1 MLNKLSKVPMKLSK
15 KKKSLA
21 IITLAAAIIGAVGT
35 NASASSAG
43 GDILGMLQKAFLGDL
58 PQQLTGLIN
67 QKGDLSIE
75 KTLEQLSKQGV
86 ESASRRLPEDGWG
99 TASAG
104 QISDSLYK
112 DAIEKAADSNQKAHA
127 EALKEFEDTAPLI
140 DEIATTNEQE
150 SKSSLEAGDK
160 TNKLSA
166 AIITTAQR
174 QIAATQRLTTA
185 QQIQNSNTIRE
196 MQIAKTKELRTKINN
211 ASDREDIDNTRALTL
226 NRWEPDGAGGMRKI
240 ESGVEDNVK

>member
-1 MLNKLSKVPMKLSK
+1 MLNKLSKVPMKLPK
-15 KKKSLA
+15 KKKSLVV
-21 IITLAAAIIGAVGT
+21 ITLTAALIGVAST
-35 NASASSAG
+35 NASASNAG
-43 GDILGMLQKAFLGDL
+43 GNILGMLQKVFLGDL

-86 ESASRRLPEDGWG
+86 ESAAKRLPQDGWG
-99 TASAG
+99 SASAG

-127 EALKEFEDTAPLI
+127 EALKEFEDTAPTLE
-140 DEIATTNEQE
+140 EIATTNEEE

-160 TNKLSA
+160 SNKLSA
-166 AIITTAQR
+166 AVITTAQR

-185 QQIQNSNTIRE
+185 QQIQNANTIRE
-196 MQIAKTKELRTKINN
+196 MQLSKAKELRAKIEK
-211 ASDREDIDNTRALTL
+211 ASDREDIDNTKALVL

-240 ESGVEDNVK
+240 ESGVENNVQ

>member
-1 MLNKLSKVPMKLSK
+1 MKLSK
-15 KKKSLA
+15 KKKSFA
-21 IITLAAAIIGAVGT
+21 VITLTAAIIGVVGT
-35 NASASSAG
+35 NASASTAG
-43 GDILGMLQKAFLGDL
+43 GGILGMLQKAFLGDL

-86 ESASRRLPEDGWG
+86 ESASSRLPEDGWG

-104 QISDSLYK
+104 QISDGLYK

-127 EALKEFEDTAPLI
+127 DSLKEFEDTAPLL
-140 DEIATTNEQE
+140 DEISTTNEKE
-150 SKSSLEAGDK
+150 SESSLEAADK
-160 TNKLSA
+160 ANKLSA
-166 AIITTAQR
+166 AAITTSQR

-196 MQIAKTKELRTKINN
+196 MQLAKTKELRTKINN
-211 ASDREDIDNTRALTL
+211 ASDREDLDNTRALTL

-240 ESGVEDNVK
+240 ESGVEDNAQ